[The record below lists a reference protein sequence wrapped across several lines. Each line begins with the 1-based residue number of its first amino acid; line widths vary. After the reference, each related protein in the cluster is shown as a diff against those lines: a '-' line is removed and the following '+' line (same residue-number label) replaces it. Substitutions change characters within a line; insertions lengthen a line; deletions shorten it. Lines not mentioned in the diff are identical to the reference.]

1 MQFKPTKKTNVKLFY
16 IKKFPTDE
24 VGQEINDKIIFND
37 VYDCIYNYKNIYD
50 LIGVTDSIIRERV
63 FEGLCEAMETNYDSV
78 YEQWINKY

>member
-50 LIGVTDSIIRERV
+50 LIGVTD
-63 FEGLCEAMETNYDSV
+63 M
-78 YEQWINKY
+78 